1 MERGS
6 EVAVMNQF
14 FRLAIGLLWVFLPR
28 LTQAAEPNSVWKE
41 QWAKAIRTAELE
53 GQLVIYTLSE
63 IGDVFLHG
71 GFQKKFP
78 KIKLVVVPV
87 LGGELV
93 SRIMAERRAGKVSRR
108 CG

>member
-6 EVAVMNQF
+6 EIGAMNQF
-14 FRLAIGLLWVFLPR
+14 FRLSVGLLWVFLSW
-28 LTQAAEPNSVWKE
+28 LTQAAEPNSAWKE
-41 QWAKAIRTAELE
+41 QWVKAIRTVELE

-78 KIKLVVVPV
+78 KIKLVVVLV
-87 LGGELV
+87 RGGELV
-93 SRIMAERRAGKVSRR
+93 SCIMAEWCAGKFL
-108 CG
+108 